1 MPART
6 ESRFIE
12 ISDNII
18 FGGSRGEGNGAGD
31 EGVVEEEPARADE
44 RAAGG
49 RQARW
54 QSRQGA

>member
-18 FGGSRGEGNGAGD
+18 FGGSRGEGNGD
-31 EGVVEEEPARADE
+31 EGVAEEELARADG
-44 RAAGG
+44 RAAGS